1 MSQSIGFFLESS
13 LSINKNRLTSSV
25 GGLWEIYT
33 PAQTRTVLF
42 GSGGRRSVH

>member
-1 MSQSIGFFLESS
+1 MASKPNLG
-13 LSINKNRLTSSV
+13 INKNRPTLSV
-25 GGLWEIYT
+25 GGFVEIYT